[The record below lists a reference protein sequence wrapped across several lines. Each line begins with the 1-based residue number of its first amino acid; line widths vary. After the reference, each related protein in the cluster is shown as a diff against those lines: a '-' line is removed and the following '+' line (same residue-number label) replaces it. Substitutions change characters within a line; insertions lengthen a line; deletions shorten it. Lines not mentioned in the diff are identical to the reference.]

1 MSGGLI
7 SLVSYGNENVVV
19 SGNPQITWFHKAFVR
34 YTHFSQEPVQ
44 IPLDGPQQ
52 LMMDAPILLKAKIP
66 RVGDLLSDLVLRLDL
81 PAIYSKAYIS
91 YDQAGNPVLDR
102 IPQEFAWIRQVGV
115 RMIDRITFTIGGTK
129 VQEYTGDWIAT
140 RAQLDMDQTQYQK
153 WRVMVGD
160 VPELFD
166 PANGVY
172 KDPAGGYPNVVAWSG
187 QPQSNAPSIPGRRL
201 RIPLGLWFSDF
212 IGNSLPLVAL
222 QQHIPEIQIQMRP
235 IRDLYTILDPSG
247 VRLRYGYR
255 SLPYIASDQYPNVW
269 NPTLLGPLPETLNNL
284 YGSYMDP
291 TGSMRHFLTDISG
304 AIPNSDAWNLNPS
317 LEGTFIFLTDAER
330 QVFATKTLSHLVRQV
345 QMFPQT
351 GITGRSRYDLDV
363 HNMATRIVWF
373 ARRSDAIPYR
383 NDYVNGTNWMFAS
396 NRPYVVPVTGY
407 PTIPGLGRS
416 GLLVPGTQRRILRGT
431 TFIANGTNLFD
442 EEDADYYNQYV
453 PYKYLAGN
461 AAPAENYGL
470 ATQNELWPIH
480 VYSFALHGSDAH
492 QPSGTLN
499 ASRIDKL
506 QIDFDV
512 EPIPFLANYTYNV
525 YVYVETL
532 NFLDITSGMGGLKFA
547 L

>member
-1 MSGGLI
+1 
-7 SLVSYGNENVVV
+7 
-19 SGNPQITWFHKAFVR
+19 
-34 YTHFSQEPVQ
+34 
-44 IPLDGPQQ
+44 
-52 LMMDAPILLKAKIP
+52 
-66 RVGDLLSDLVLRLDL
+66 
-81 PAIYSKAYIS
+81 
-91 YDQAGNPVLDR
+91 
-102 IPQEFAWIRQVGV
+102 
-115 RMIDRITFTIGGTK
+115 
-129 VQEYTGDWIAT
+129 
-140 RAQLDMDQTQYQK
+140 
-153 WRVMVGD
+153 
-160 VPELFD
+160 
-166 PANGVY
+166 
-172 KDPAGGYPNVVAWSG
+172 
-187 QPQSNAPSIPGRRL
+187 
-201 RIPLGLWFSDF
+201 
-212 IGNSLPLVAL
+212 
-222 QQHIPEIQIQMRP
+222 
-235 IRDLYTILDPSG
+235 
-247 VRLRYGYR
+247 
-255 SLPYIASDQYPNVW
+255 
-269 NPTLLGPLPETLNNL
+269 
-284 YGSYMDP
+284 MDP